1 MGRRQIAVI
10 GSGVA
15 GLTAGYLLQRVADV
29 TMYEADGRL
38 GGHAHTHELLDPDG
52 TSLNVDSGFIVH
64 NRQTYPNLSRLFD
77 ELGVETQE
85 SEMSMSIRCDGCGLQ
100 YAGALG
106 ASGLFP
112 TMRNAANPRFLY
124 MLTEVKRFHRR
135 ARRHLAA
142 TQADDVTLDEFLAEG
157 RFSRYFRTHFVVP
170 MVACV
175 WSCAPAEAGA
185 YPARYLFDFLANH
198 GMLSVRGSHPWR
210 TVTGGSASYVEKV
223 GKQLSAV
230 NLLSP
235 VKSVVRTPGG
245 VRIVDADDQAAEFD
259 AVVIATHPDQ
269 ALRMLAE
276 PTDAESAALGAWT
289 YSKNRV
295 ELHTDASVLPPLPR
309 AQAAWN
315 YQMPSCEAAGDQ
327 VNVTYD
333 MTRLQRLSGRS
344 RYLVTL
350 NGVEPVDA
358 GQQIAS
364 MLYEHPVFTPESV
377 ATRADLPALNDGVI
391 AYAGAYHGWGFHE
404 DGCRS
409 GVAAAKSLGAA
420 W

>member
-1 MGRRQIAVI
+1 MGRRHVAVI

-29 TMYEADGRL
+29 TLYESDGRL

-52 TSLNVDSGFIVH
+52 RSLNVDSGFIVH
-64 NRQTYPNLSRLFD
+64 NRRTYPNLTRLFD

-100 YAGALG
+100 YAGARRL
-106 ASGLFP
+106 SGLFP
-112 TMRNAANPRFLY
+112 TLRNATNVRYLY
-124 MLTEVKRFHRR
+124 LLTEVVRFHRR
-135 ARRHLAA
+135 ARRHLACNA
-142 TQADDVTLDEFLAEG
+142 ADGMTLDEFLAQG
-157 RFSRYFRTHFVVP
+157 RFSRYFRSHFVVP

-185 YPARYLFDFLANH
+185 YPARYLFEFLANH

-210 TVTGGSASYVEKV
+210 TVTGGSASYVEKI

-230 NLLSP
+230 NLLTP
-235 VKSVVRTPGG
+235 VKSVSRTARG
-245 VRIVDADDQAAEFD
+245 VRIVDADDQAADFD

-269 ALRMLAE
+269 ALAMLSE
-276 PTDAESAALGAWT
+276 PTAAEADALGAWT
-289 YSKNRV
+289 YSKNRAA
-295 ELHTDASVLPPLPR
+295 LHTDASILPPAER
-309 AQAAWN
+309 ARAAWN
-315 YQMPSCEAAGDQ
+315 YQMPACDAAGAE

-333 MTRLQRLSGRS
+333 MTRLQRLPSQS

-350 NGVEPVDA
+350 NGDESVA
-358 GQQIAS
+358 RGQLIAQ
-364 MLYEHPVFTPESV
+364 MVYEHPMFTPGSV
-377 ATRADLPALNDGVI
+377 ATRATLPALNDGVI
-391 AYAGAYHGWGFHE
+391 AFAGAYHGWGFHE
-404 DGCRS
+404 DGCRA
-409 GVAAAKSLGAA
+409 GVAAAASLGAD

>member
-15 GLTAGYLLQRVADV
+15 GLTSAYLLQRVADV
-29 TMYEADGRL
+29 TLYEADDRL
-38 GGHAHTHELLDPDG
+38 GGHAHTHEVPDPDG
-52 TSLNVDSGFIVH
+52 RLLNVDSGFIVH
-64 NRQTYPNLSRLFD
+64 NRQTYPNLTRLFD

-100 YAGALG
+100 YAGARKLG
-106 ASGLFP
+106 GLFP
-112 TMRNAANPRFLY
+112 TPRNVTNGRYLY
-124 MLTEVKRFHRR
+124 LLSEVVRFHRR
-135 ARRHLAA
+135 ARRHLAE
-142 TQADDVTLDEFLAEG
+142 TESNQLTLDEFLAEG
-157 RFSRYFRTHFVVP
+157 RFSDYFRTHFVVP

-185 YPARYLFDFLANH
+185 YPARYLFEFLANH

-210 TVTGGSASYVEKV
+210 TVTGGSHAYVQKV
-223 GKQLSAV
+223 GKLLTAV
-230 NLLSP
+230 NLLTP
-235 VKSVVRTPGG
+235 VRSVTRTAEG
-245 VRIVDADDQAAEFD
+245 VRIIDEDDQAADFD

-276 PTDAESAALGAWT
+276 PTPAESAMLGAWT
-289 YSKNRV
+289 YSKNPTA
-295 ELHTDASVLPPLPR
+295 LHTDASILPSAPR

-315 YQMPSCEAAGDQ
+315 YQMPACDAAGSE

-333 MTRLQRLSGRS
+333 MTRLQRLPGRS

-350 NGVEPVDA
+350 NRDDSVDA
-358 GQQIAS
+358 DQLIAEMS
-364 MLYEHPVFTPESV
+364 YEHPMFTPDSV
-377 ATRADLPALNDGVI
+377 ATRSELPRLNDGVV
-391 AYAGAYHGWGFHE
+391 AFAGAYHGWGFHE

-409 GVAAAKSLGAA
+409 GVAAAASLGAD

>member
-1 MGRRQIAVI
+1 MGRRHVAVI

-29 TMYEADGRL
+29 TLYEADGRL

-52 TSLNVDSGFIVH
+52 RSLSVDSGFIVH
-64 NRQTYPNLSRLFD
+64 NRQTYPHLTRLFD

-100 YAGALG
+100 YAGARRL
-106 ASGLFP
+106 SGLFP
-112 TMRNAANPRFLY
+112 TLRNATNVRYLY
-124 MLTEVKRFHRR
+124 LLTEVVRFHRR
-135 ARRHLAA
+135 ARRHLADTA
-142 TQADDVTLDEFLAEG
+142 TDAMTLDEFLAQG
-157 RFSRYFRTHFVVP
+157 RFSRYFRSHFVVP

-185 YPARYLFDFLANH
+185 YPARYLFEFLANH

-230 NLLSP
+230 NLLTP
-235 VKSVVRTPGG
+235 VKSVSRTARG
-245 VRIVDADDQAAEFD
+245 VRIVDADDQAADFD

-269 ALRMLAE
+269 ALAMLSE
-276 PTDAESAALGAWT
+276 PTPAEAATLGAWT
-289 YSKNRV
+289 YSKNRAA
-295 ELHTDASVLPPLPR
+295 LHTDASILPPAER
-309 AQAAWN
+309 ARAAWN
-315 YQMPSCEAAGDQ
+315 YQMPACDAAGAE
-327 VNVTYD
+327 VHVTYD
-333 MTRLQRLSGRS
+333 MTRLQRLPSQS

-350 NGVEPVDA
+350 NGDESVDR
-358 GQQIAS
+358 GQLIAQ
-364 MLYEHPVFTPESV
+364 MVYEHPMFTPDSV
-377 ATRADLPALNDGVI
+377 ATRATLPALNDGVI
-391 AYAGAYHGWGFHE
+391 AFAGAYHGWGFHE
-404 DGCRS
+404 DGCRA
-409 GVAAAKSLGAA
+409 GVAAAASLGAD

>member
-1 MGRRQIAVI
+1 MGRRHVAVI
-10 GSGVA
+10 GGGVA

-29 TMYEADGRL
+29 TLYEADGRL

-52 TSLNVDSGFIVH
+52 RSLNVDSGFIVH
-64 NRQTYPNLSRLFD
+64 NRQTYPNLTRLFD

-100 YAGALG
+100 YAGARRL
-106 ASGLFP
+106 SGLFP
-112 TMRNAANPRFLY
+112 TLRNATNVRYLY
-124 MLTEVKRFHRR
+124 LLTEVVRFHRR

-142 TQADDVTLDEFLAEG
+142 TATDGMTLDEFLAQG
-157 RFSRYFRTHFVVP
+157 RFSRYFRSHFVVP

-185 YPARYLFDFLANH
+185 YPARYLFEFLANH

-230 NLLSP
+230 NLLTP
-235 VKSVVRTPGG
+235 VKSVSRTARG
-245 VRIVDADDQAAEFD
+245 VRIVDADDQAADFD

-269 ALRMLAE
+269 ALAMLSE
-276 PTDAESAALGAWT
+276 PTGAEAATLGAWT
-289 YSKNRV
+289 YSKNRAA
-295 ELHTDASVLPPLPR
+295 LHTDASILPPAER
-309 AQAAWN
+309 ARAAWN
-315 YQMPSCEAAGDQ
+315 YQMPACHAAGAE
-327 VNVTYD
+327 VHVTYD
-333 MTRLQRLSGRS
+333 MTRLQRLPSQS

-350 NGVEPVDA
+350 NGEESVDR
-358 GQQIAS
+358 GQLIAQ
-364 MLYEHPVFTPESV
+364 MVYEHPMFTPDSV
-377 ATRADLPALNDGVI
+377 ATRATLPTLNDGVI
-391 AYAGAYHGWGFHE
+391 AFAGAYHGWGFHE
-404 DGCRS
+404 DGCRA
-409 GVAAAKSLGAA
+409 GVAAAASLGAD